1 MDLQLADVRNYLEQM
16 RIPLRLSC
24 ATESGWPMI
33 LSLWYLYEEGA
44 LLCATRETAKIVS
57 FLKRDP
63 RCAFEISGET
73 PPYSGIRGQA
83 TASILPERGGEV
95 LARLL
100 VRYLGDTDK
109 PLARR
114 LLAHSDSEVAIKIE
128 PVNLFTWD
136 FTKRMK
142 DSVSGLAAQ
151 SVTISHALEKGAS
164 S

>member
-1 MDLQLADVRNYLEQM
+1 MDLQLADVRDYLEQM

-24 ATESGWPMI
+24 VTESGWPMI

-57 FLKRDP
+57 FLKHDP
-63 RCAFEISGET
+63 RCAFEISGEI

-83 TASILPERGGEV
+83 TASILPERGSEV

-114 LLAHSDSEVAIKIE
+114 LLAHSESEVAIKIE

-142 DSVSGLAAQ
+142 DSVNGQ
-151 SVTISHALEKGAS
+151 ALQGKAVSRPLQKGAS